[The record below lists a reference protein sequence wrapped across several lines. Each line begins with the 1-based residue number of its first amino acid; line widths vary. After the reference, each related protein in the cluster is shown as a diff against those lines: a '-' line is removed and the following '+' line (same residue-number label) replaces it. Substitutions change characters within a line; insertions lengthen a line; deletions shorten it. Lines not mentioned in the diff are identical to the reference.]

1 MKKILAMLLSA
12 AMVLSFGAC
21 GSTDAPADQGTTTPA
36 ETETPTEAEA
46 PAEDATDAPAQNT
59 TPTEGGAELALVTDV
74 GTIDDKSFNQGSWEG
89 LEKYAKEKGISCQ
102 YYKPQAQTTD
112 DYLSA
117 IELAIT
123 GGAKLI
129 VCPGYLFEP
138 AVYQAQDLYPDAK
151 FVLVDGTPN
160 DSDPE
165 NPTFKTADNTYSIKY
180 SEQQAGFL
188 AGYAAVKDGYKK
200 LGFMGGIAVPAVIR
214 YGYGYIQGAD
224 AAAKEMGIAK
234 DEITIK
240 YKYLGEFTASPEF
253 QTEAASWYQSGTE
266 IIFASAGGAGNSVM
280 TAAETAN
287 GKVIGVDV
295 DQSSESATVISSA
308 MKELGNSVY
317 DAVAAFYD
325 GSFPGG
331 TDAVLGAA
339 EDCVGLPMDTSKWET
354 FSKEDYDALLAKLA
368 SDEGGIS
375 SNLATDTTAADA
387 TQVPVELVKV
397 EVVQ

>member
-36 ETETPTEAEA
+36 ETETPTEDSTEA
-46 PAEDATDAPAQNT
+46 PAEDTTEDAKPS
-59 TPTEGGAELALVTDV
+59 EGGAELALVTDV

-89 LEKYAKEKGISCQ
+89 LEKYAKEKGIACQ
-102 YYKPQAQTTD
+102 YYKPTEQTTD
-112 DYLSA
+112 AYLAA

-123 GGAKLI
+123 GGAKLV

-138 AVYQAQDLYPDAK
+138 AVYQAQDLHPDVK
-151 FVLVDGTPN
+151 FVLVDGNPN
-160 DSDPE
+160 DGDQE

-180 SEQQAGFL
+180 SEQEAGFL

-240 YKYLGEFTASPEF
+240 YKYLGGFGPTPEY
-253 QTEAASWYQSGTE
+253 QTEAASWYQGGTE

-339 EDCVGLPMDTSKWET
+339 DNSVGLPMDTSKWET